1 MHLDQAPKQA
11 RDAQITRMMEA
22 YGESLLRMCFLL
34 LQDGEQARDAVQETF
49 LKAYRRWDSFRG
61 ESGELTWLTRIAIN
75 TCKDM
80 RRTSWFRWV
89 NRKVSLDD
97 LPEQAY
103 VQRYQDNEVLQAVT
117 ALPEKYR
124 TAVLLYYYQGMTQDE
139 IAQTLGI
146 PVSTVKTRLK
156 RAKDRLRDSLK
167 GWVPDEQFL

>member
-1 MHLDQAPKQA
+1 MGK
-11 RDAQITRMMEA
+11 
-22 YGESLLRMCFLL
+22 S
-34 LQDGEQARDAVQETF
+34 
-49 LKAYRRWDSFRG
+49 KSF
-61 ESGELTWLTRIAIN
+61 
-75 TCKDM
+75 
-80 RRTSWFRWV
+80 
-89 NRKVSLDD
+89 LDD